1 MEKTVELMRGRALV
15 AVTGASPE
23 NFLNICAERGISI
36 SDCRRISE
44 TELRC
49 IIARRYLPAAERCAE
64 RAQCELKVL
73 RRAGLA
79 YTLSKVRRRYFLLG
93 GLFAVLILLG
103 ASGLYI
109 WDIDIVGNETVSD
122 SEILDA
128 LSECGVYIGANWTGF
143 NSDMIRS
150 RALELM
156 PQLSF
161 ITVNVHG
168 SRATVI
174 VRERIEPP
182 ALESGTGTRDMVA
195 RRSGVVEYVNAFR
208 GFALVSAG
216 SPVLEGDT
224 VISGTVPGVEI
235 WGKPTEYS
243 QVNAAGEV
251 WARTFYEFTAM
262 SPLVRYKKDFTGR
275 EATNYA
281 LILGGKRINFYSN
294 SGIYRDSCDTI
305 YDEWDLA
312 IDGVFTL
319 PVALV
324 RETRTQY
331 ELTPVE
337 ISPNEA
343 EAGLRAELSARLSRA
358 VGEGQVLSAEYQTRE
373 DGDCIYVTLNAV
385 CLENIAVPGG
395 TSTTP

>member
-1 MEKTVELMRGRALV
+1 M
-15 AVTGASPE
+15 
-23 NFLNICAERGISI
+23 
-36 SDCRRISE
+36 
-44 TELRC
+44 
-49 IIARRYLPAAERCAE
+49 
-64 RAQCELKVL
+64 
-73 RRAGLA
+73 
-79 YTLSKVRRRYFLLG
+79 
-93 GLFAVLILLG
+93 
-103 ASGLYI
+103 
-109 WDIDIVGNETVSD
+109 SD

-208 GFALVSAG
+208 GFALVSAV
-216 SPVLEGDT
+216 SPVLVGDT

-243 QVNAAGEV
+243 QVNAPGEV

-275 EATNYA
+275 EATNYS
-281 LILGGKRINFYSN
+281 LI
-294 SGIYRDSCDTI
+294 
-305 YDEWDLA
+305 
-312 IDGVFTL
+312 
-319 PVALV
+319 
-324 RETRTQY
+324 
-331 ELTPVE
+331 
-337 ISPNEA
+337 
-343 EAGLRAELSARLSRA
+343 
-358 VGEGQVLSAEYQTRE
+358 
-373 DGDCIYVTLNAV
+373 
-385 CLENIAVPGG
+385 
-395 TSTTP
+395 